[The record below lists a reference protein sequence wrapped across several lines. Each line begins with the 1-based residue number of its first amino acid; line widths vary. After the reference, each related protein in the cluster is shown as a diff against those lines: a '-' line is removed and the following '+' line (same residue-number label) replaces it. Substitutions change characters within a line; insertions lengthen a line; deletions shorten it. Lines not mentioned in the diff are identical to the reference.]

1 MKGIGFR
8 GFVSLEI
15 IHDKDLPEDLLKKT
29 AVELKRQIAE
39 GSK

>member
-1 MKGIGFR
+1 LFLGFR

-15 IHDKDLPEDLLKKT
+15 IHGKDLPDELLKKT
-29 AVELKRQIAE
+29 AVELKRQLAE